1 VPKLDTATQSAT
13 KLPIDVTH
21 SLVRAPMRCL
31 TASTET
37 DSTSLKLHPKY
48 RGTCVCVCDSIILPI
63 SSEARGVP
71 YSTTCEGIYVSS
83 TQLNYSP
90 KRNLKDLK

>member
-1 VPKLDTATQSAT
+1 MPKLDTATQSAT

-48 RGTCVCVCDSIILPI
+48 RGTWWRVIRRCCVRMPSEPASQLLQT
-63 SSEARGVP
+63 SS
-71 YSTTCEGIYVSS
+71 
-83 TQLNYSP
+83 
-90 KRNLKDLK
+90 K